1 MPASYSGL
9 QFNMFPKSALKIVFP
24 RPLDDNNPMVRKKKE
39 KKSKFRL
46 NICKFVVTWST
57 STEKSEPSPR
67 PQYMR
72 PEVVLRFGYI
82 LHCYWT
88 STCNLNL
95 RQHQRNRLWQDPTIA
110 LHLLIIGDIPDR
122 ECWRKVMF
130 LSTILNGLPWIA
142 NVEHSEPTCF
152 DLVSRRLGTCC
163 LHLCLFDGCRNSPSC
178 KYLM

>member
-1 MPASYSGL
+1 
-9 QFNMFPKSALKIVFP
+9 
-24 RPLDDNNPMVRKKKE
+24 MVKKNKD
-39 KKSKFRL
+39 KKSNFFL
-46 NICKFVVTWST
+46 NFCKFVVTWSI
-57 STEKSEPSPR
+57 SKEKSEPSPR

-72 PEVVLRFGYI
+72 PEVVLSI
-82 LHCYWT
+82 SCIAIEH
-88 STCNLNL
+88 SPVIL
-95 RQHQRNRLWQDPTIA
+95 RQRQRNRLWQDPTIT

-142 NVEHSEPTCF
+142 IVEHSEPTCF

-178 KYLM
+178 KYLV